1 MFIMKYNFNSEKFR
15 KRRKARFKSQT
26 KFIEALNEKGCKI
39 GRNSISDLENGK
51 IPDDLSLNNIVAFCE
66 VLECDLEHLLDIS
79 DYSTQEVKTICE
91 YTGLSEATV
100 DLMHLDTPWGD
111 THYLGKMISEFCDT
125 YQEFPELLMQIST
138 YCATRKSMEAR
149 DKALQKIPW
158 RERDY
163 KQIEEQVEANKKVD
177 GELFACMSRIQEMY
191 DAAKYSS
198 ID

>member
-1 MFIMKYNFNSEKFR
+1 MKYMFNSEKFR
-15 KRRKARFKSQT
+15 TRRKKLFRSQA

-51 IPDDLSLNNIVAFCE
+51 IPDDLSLNNIVAFCD
-66 VLECDLEHLLDIS
+66 VLKCDLEFLLDIS
-79 DYSTQEVKTICE
+79 DYSTQEIKTICE
-91 YTGLSEATV
+91 YTGLSEETV

-111 THYLGKMISEFCDT
+111 THYIGKMISEFFDT

-138 YCATRKSMEAR
+138 YCATRKSIEAR

-158 RERDY
+158 KERDY
-163 KQIEEQVEANKKVD
+163 NQIEEQMEAKKTVD

-191 DAAKYSS
+191 DAAKYNS